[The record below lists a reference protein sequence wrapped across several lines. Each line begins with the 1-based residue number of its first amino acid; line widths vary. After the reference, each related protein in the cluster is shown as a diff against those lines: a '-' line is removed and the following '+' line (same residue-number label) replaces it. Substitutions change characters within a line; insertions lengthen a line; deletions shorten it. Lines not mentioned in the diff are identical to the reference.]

1 MQQVPYQLSR
11 AIRCAFI
18 AARPIHQPNS
28 HLRPL
33 VHWRNPVWSHSGSR
47 KDLQTRQFADKPS
60 SIDAKAKDA
69 KSRIDDSIQA
79 RADAAHAP
87 DTKLK
92 DPRDETIVHTSPEAS
107 SIVHASVQDSEGS
120 PKPLSPK
127 EQHDSD
133 LPSHSNSNAS
143 HLRRRF
149 SHFMDNYQTY
159 LFSASRSLNDLTGYT
174 GIEHIKNKITDQEGI
189 VQTTRKTV
197 DSARTT
203 YSEAIKT
210 RSQTQREVND
220 LLHRKNNWS
229 SDDLNRFTTLYQ
241 ADHTNE
247 QEEQQAQRQ
256 VSEAEAK
263 YEEASTT
270 LARSILARYHEEQI
284 WSDKIR
290 QMSTWGTWGLMGLNV
305 LLFIVFQIAV
315 EPWRRR
321 RLVRGFEEKVELAL
335 QERDEHIKALS
346 SGMVRPNVEGA
357 AAAVSSAQ
365 QEPEDIA
372 DHIASAIVDA
382 VSGTGDVPSAMGVE
396 AAAESVVSGGI
407 ASDRS
412 AAAGNKSF
420 ASATTG
426 YAYYEEAIR
435 KLFSERKMA
444 VTQRE
449 MTNTALEGA
458 AGGAALMG
466 LLFVFFRPR

>member
-1 MQQVPYQLSR
+1 MQQVPYKLSQ
-11 AIRCAFI
+11 AIRCAFT
-18 AARPIHQPNS
+18 AARPVPRPSSRLRQLTHQRFPIRS
-28 HLRPL
+28 PR
-33 VHWRNPVWSHSGSR
+33 SSR
-47 KDLQTRQFADKPS
+47 TGFQIRSYADKPLR
-60 SIDAKAKDA
+60 IDKKANEA
-69 KSRIDDSIQA
+69 KSRIEDSILA
-79 RADAAHAP
+79 RADAAQAP

-92 DPRDETIVHTSPEAS
+92 DPRDETIVHTTPEAS
-107 SIVHASVQDSEGS
+107 SIVHTSSEHPEKASEPPPSARQPEN
-120 PKPLSPK
+120 
-127 EQHDSD
+127 D
-133 LPSHSNSNAS
+133 LPSQSNFNTSR
-143 HLRRRF
+143 LRRRF
-149 SHFMDNYQTY
+149 AYVMDNYQTY
-159 LFSASRSLNDLTGYT
+159 LFAASTRLNDLTGYT
-174 GIEHIKNKITDQEGI
+174 GIERLKNQITDQEEL
-189 VQTTRKTV
+189 VKTTRQAV
-197 DSARTT
+197 NGARTT
-203 YSEAIKT
+203 YSEAIQT

-229 SDDLNRFTTLYQ
+229 SDDLNRFTSLYQ
-241 ADHTNE
+241 ADHANE
-247 QEEQQAQRQ
+247 QSEQQAQRQ
-256 VSEAEAK
+256 VTSAEAA

-357 AAAVSSAQ
+357 AVSSAQ
-365 QEPEDIA
+365 QEPEDVA

-382 VSGTGDVPSAMGVE
+382 VSGTSDVPSAMEVE
-396 AAAESVVSGGI
+396 AAADSVVSGEI
-407 ASDRS
+407 AGERS
-412 AAAGNKSF
+412 AASGNTTF

-426 YAYYEEAIR
+426 YAYYEEAFR
-435 KLFSERKMA
+435 ELFSERKMV